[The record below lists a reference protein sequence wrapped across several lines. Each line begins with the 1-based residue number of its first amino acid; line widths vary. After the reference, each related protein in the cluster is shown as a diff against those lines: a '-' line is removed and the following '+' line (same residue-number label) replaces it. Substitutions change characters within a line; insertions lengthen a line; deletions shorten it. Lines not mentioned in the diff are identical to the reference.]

1 MPAPKGQVQVTLWV
15 DPKERE
21 ALQALCKTQG
31 TSVSSSLRKWILT
44 ALQEQTTELV
54 AANAVPA
61 SEAPVTAGVAPEALK
76 ELMQR
81 VAFLEKQV
89 PKFHRDDLDE
99 MHREV
104 LSGEFGSMRYRLGIV
119 EALLQAQGGSI
130 AWNSGPAKKADS
142 DKD

>member
-54 AANAVPA
+54 AVSSQTALDG
-61 SEAPVTAGVAPEALK
+61 PVSAAVAPEALK
-76 ELMQR
+76 GLMQR
-81 VAFLEKQV
+81 VAFLEEQV

-119 EALLQAQGGSI
+119 EALVQAQGGSI
-130 AWNSGPAKKADS
+130 AWTEQTSNE
-142 DKD
+142 

>member
-54 AANAVPA
+54 AASSERP
-61 SEAPVTAGVAPEALK
+61 SEAPVTAGVAPETLK
-76 ELMQR
+76 GLMQR
-81 VAFLEKQV
+81 VAFLEEQV

-119 EALLQAQGGSI
+119 ETLVQAQGGSI
-130 AWNSGPAKKADS
+130 AWTEEASNE
-142 DKD
+142 